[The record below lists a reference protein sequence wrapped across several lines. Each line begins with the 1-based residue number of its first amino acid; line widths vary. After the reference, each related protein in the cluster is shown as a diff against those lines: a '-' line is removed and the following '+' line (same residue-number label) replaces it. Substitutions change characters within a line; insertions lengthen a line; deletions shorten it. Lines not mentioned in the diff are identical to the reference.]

1 MGQGFQAL
9 LRPHFLIFFLLVTS
23 FSVRSQYT
31 EVINSNRPGL
41 AVSAYAV
48 GKNVV
53 QAEFGIYYEQRD
65 HSDLLWDSDIIGGE
79 LALRYGLLFESLEL
93 IWEGSYQNQSI
104 NYVALDLEES
114 RTDFGS
120 NRLGAKYLF
129 FDPYKNPERNKP
141 NLYSWRADNKFQWKN
156 LIPAIS
162 IYAGANF
169 VLGDNPFY
177 AEDPTVSPRVMLAT
191 QSQLTPRSVLVINLI
206 YDRIGTDFPEMSYL
220 ISYSRAFRNPK
231 WSIFIENQGIDSDR
245 YSDILLRAGVSHL
258 FSKQF
263 QADFSLGG
271 NFKNSPSRYFGNLGL
286 SYRLDFHKD
295 EPIPIEDQDA
305 RGSGGPIRKNSMK
318 KKKKSS
324 SFGPSKKE
332 RRQQRKK
339 NKKKKKEIED
349 FGS

>member
-1 MGQGFQAL
+1 MGQGSKVKLPQL
-9 LRPHFLIFFLLVTS
+9 FLFFLVLVVS
-23 FSVRSQYT
+23 NSLRSQYT

-79 LALRYGLLFESLEL
+79 LALRYGLLFEQLEI

-104 NYVALDLEES
+104 NYIALNFDDS
-114 RTDFGS
+114 RSDFS
-120 NRLGAKYLF
+120 RNRFGAKYLL
-129 FDPYKNPERNKP
+129 FDPYKNPERTKP
-141 NLYSWRADNKFQWKN
+141 NLYSWRANNKFQLKN
-156 LIPAIS
+156 LIPAVS

-169 VLGDNPFY
+169 VLGDNPFFV
-177 AEDPTVSPRVMLAT
+177 EDPTVSPRVMLAT
-191 QSQLTPRSVLVINLI
+191 QSQLTPKSVLVINII
-206 YDRIGTDFPEMSYL
+206 YDRIATDFPELSYL

-258 FSKQF
+258 FSKKF
-263 QADFSLGG
+263 QADVSLGG
-271 NFKNSPSRYFGNLGL
+271 NFKNSPSRYFGNLGI

-295 EPIPIEDQDA
+295 DPIPIEDQEA
-305 RGSGGPIRKNSMK
+305 RGTGGPISKKAMK
-318 KKKKSS
+318 KKKKST

-332 RRQQRKK
+332 RRKQRKK
-339 NKKKKKEIED
+339 NKKRVKEIED
-349 FGS
+349 F